1 MEQMPI
7 PIFFFWG
14 SYLVVLLLRARFGSL
29 WWVCYVCSVL
39 FCSVFSSSYFTVA
52 RTVRCQEKPAERQQQ
67 ALSADAGFRVL
78 RCVEVVEVV
87 SFAAL
92 IMFWFFLLLLR
103 RAAGLTS
110 RYSKTGS
117 IICPLV
123 R

>member
-78 RCVEVVEVV
+78 RFVEVVEVV

-92 IMFWFFLLLLR
+92 IMFWFFF
-103 RAAGLTS
+103 AAAAPG
-110 RYSKTGS
+110 GW
-117 IICPLV
+117 V
-123 R
+123 N